1 MPALQGMKTTTHKHV
16 RLKGAGIPSG
26 LHMGLGLF
34 PVVALRLPPEW
45 VRNNLRTSNWRLSRQ

>member
-1 MPALQGMKTTTHKHV
+1 MPALPGMKTTTNKNV

-34 PVVALRLPPEW
+34 PVVVLRLPPANGFDPI
-45 VRNNLRTSNWRLSRQ
+45 RGRDDAK